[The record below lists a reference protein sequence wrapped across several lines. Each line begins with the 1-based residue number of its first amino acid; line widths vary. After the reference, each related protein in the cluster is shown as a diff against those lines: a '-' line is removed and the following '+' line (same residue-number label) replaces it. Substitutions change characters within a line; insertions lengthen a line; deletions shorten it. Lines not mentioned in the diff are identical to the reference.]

1 MPTAMAC
8 DRTHTFLRAM
18 SLHIGISV
26 VLHNGFLNVQT
37 ITEPAV
43 SQKYGWACRGTR
55 RSHRVS
61 HSETHSVRDNAFVLV
76 RGLVAWPTSH
86 TGSFPPGR
94 FRRFWGYF
102 DSNQLSPNPKSTL
115 SGTSSGSVF
124 SISDRT
130 SAITSWTCSLGH
142 STTSSS

>member
-37 ITEPAV
+37 ITEAAV
-43 SQKYGWACRGTR
+43 SQKM
-55 RSHRVS
+55 
-61 HSETHSVRDNAFVLV
+61 D
-76 RGLVAWPTSH
+76 GLAVEHGVH
-86 TGSFPPGR
+86 TGYLTAKPIQSAITRLFWCVVLWLGR
-94 FRRFWGYF
+94 LLTRVLFLQVGSGGYF

-130 SAITSWTCSLGH
+130 SAITSWTYSLGH